1 MTKHIVDVLDVV
13 IIRSCQ
19 LSCEG
24 CCTFSNHRE
33 INGLVDVNESADAIN
48 FWSKYI
54 EPRKIH
60 LFGGEPMMHPQLR
73 DWIRL
78 VTSAWPTTVTGSRMP
93 IWLSTNGYFLDKLFD
108 HITELFID
116 NGLCLSVTH
125 HTLTEPYS
133 SLLQYNVDTL
143 ATLICDAAVK
153 KWPRR
158 KFWWVDSATYS
169 KGHKEYK
176 MLRNAPSEHANLT
189 VISITRQ
196 YADHFVSHYQGR
208 GSELKPWH
216 DYNNETAKL
225 ENHRECHIKNY
236 VQLYRGRLYKCP
248 PRAVLNQTL
257 DTFNLQSD
265 EDWSDYYSQYE
276 SIGME
281 ATESEIDAWFARQ
294 KEPENTCNMCGFMY
308 SDSTLIPAQ
317 EHLPKKLFKLT
328 PV

>member
-1 MTKHIVDVLDVV
+1 MPKHFVDVLDVV

-24 CCTFSNHRE
+24 CCTFSNHKE
-33 INGLVDVNESADAIN
+33 INGLVDVNEYTESLK

-54 EPRKIH
+54 KAGKIH
-60 LFGGEPMMHPQLR
+60 LFGGEPTMHPQLL
-73 DWIRL
+73 DWVRL
-78 VTSAWPTTVTGSRMP
+78 VRSCWPVDLQGYPKP

-108 HITELFID
+108 HVDELFVQ
-116 NGLCLSVTH
+116 NQLFLSITH

-133 SLLQYNVDTL
+133 SLVKENLEKLT
-143 ATLICDAAVK
+143 TLIYDGVTK
-153 KWPRR
+153 NTPNRR
-158 KFWWVDSATYS
+158 FWWVDAPGYGNDY
-169 KGHKEYK
+169 KDYK
-176 MLRNAPSEHANLT
+176 MLRYGVNKNASI
-189 VISITRQ
+189 ISITRQ
-196 YADHFVSHYQGR
+196 YNDHFVSHYQGR

-265 EDWSDYYSQYE
+265 EDWADYYNQYE

-281 ATESEIDAWFARQ
+281 ATESEIDAWFVRQ

-317 EHLPKKLFKLT
+317 EHLPKKLFKLK